1 MTSTGNYGRCMVRVR
16 KVGVEE
22 EMFLVD
28 PQTGLIRPVSSRAIL
43 ADEQQD
49 DQPEE
54 LEQELFLEQIEVN
67 TEPTTSLS
75 ELRAHLVAGRE
86 RAAKAAEGAGAT
98 VMAVPTPVFANRAGK
113 ITPKP
118 RYQKMLYL
126 YGEVGKRGPVC
137 GMHVHVE
144 VDDDEEGVRI
154 VDRIQPWLPVL
165 VALSANS
172 PFHKGIDTS
181 YASWR
186 EQVWDGWPSAGP
198 VEPFGDAKGYH
209 EAVRRLID
217 TGALL
222 DEAMVYFD
230 ARLAANHPTVEIRV
244 ADVCTDID
252 DVLVIA
258 ALTRA
263 LVETEASAAEAAAPW
278 RVEMLRAGRWLARR
292 FGLTGTLLDPRS
304 GEQRP
309 VREVVDVL
317 LDHVAEALRAAED
330 DELVREGVDRLMRD
344 GGGAGRQRAI
354 AGADTDL
361 DAVAHDLL
369 HRTRESY
376 S

>member
-1 MTSTGNYGRCMVRVR
+1 MVRVR

-28 PQTGLIRPVSSRAIL
+28 PETGMIRPVSSRAIM
-43 ADEQQD
+43 ADEQED

-75 ELRAHLVAGRE
+75 ELHAHLVAGRE
-86 RAAKAAEGAGAT
+86 RAANAAEGAGAA
-98 VMAVPTPVFANRAGK
+98 VMAVPTPVFASRGGK

-118 RYQKMLYL
+118 RYQQMLDL

-154 VDRIQPWLPVL
+154 IDRIQPWLPVL

-172 PFHKGIDTS
+172 PFDKGVDTA

-198 VEPFGDAKGYH
+198 VEPFGDAEAYH
-209 EAVRRLID
+209 DAVRRLVD
-217 TGALL
+217 TGALI

-230 ARLAANHPTVEIRV
+230 ARLAKHYPTVEIRV

-252 DVLVIA
+252 DVLVVA

-263 LVETEASAAEAAAPW
+263 LVETEASATEAAAPW
-278 RVEMLRAGRWLARR
+278 RIEMLRAGRWMSRR
-292 FGLTGTLLDPRS
+292 FGLTGALLDPRS

-309 VREVVDVL
+309 VGEVVYVL
-317 LDHVAEALRAAED
+317 LDHVGEALRAAED
-330 DELVREGVDRLMRD
+330 DELVREGVDRLLRD
-344 GGGAGRQRAI
+344 GGGAGRQRA
-354 AGADTDL
+354 AGGDDTDL

-369 HRTRESY
+369 RRTRESF

>member
-1 MTSTGNYGRCMVRVR
+1 MVRVR

-28 PQTGLIRPVSSRAIL
+28 PETCLLRPVSRRAIV

-67 TEPTTSLS
+67 TEPSASLS
-75 ELRAHLVAGRE
+75 ELREHLVAGRK
-86 RAAKAAEGAGAT
+86 RAATAAEGAGAA
-98 VMAVPTPVFANRAGK
+98 VMAVPTPVFAGTDGK
-113 ITPKP
+113 VTPKP
-118 RYQKMLYL
+118 RYEQMLDL

-172 PFHKGIDTS
+172 PFHKGIDTA

-198 VEPFGDAKGYH
+198 VEPFGDAAGYH
-209 EAVRRLID
+209 DAVRRIVG
-217 TGALL
+217 TGAVI

-230 ARLAANHPTVEIRV
+230 ARLAARNPTVEIRV

-252 DVLVIA
+252 DVLVVA
-258 ALTRA
+258 ALARA
-263 LVETEASAAEAAAPW
+263 LVETVASAPESDPPW
-278 RVEMLRAGRWLARR
+278 RIEMLRASRWLARR
-292 FGLTGTLLDPRS
+292 YGLTGDLLDPHTQKR
-304 GEQRP
+304 RP
-309 VREVVDVL
+309 ADEVVDLL
-317 LDHVAEALRAAED
+317 LDHVAEPLQAAED
-330 DELVREGVDRLMRD
+330 DEQVREGVARLLRD
-344 GGGAGRQRAI
+344 GGGAGRQRAA
-354 AGADTDL
+354 AGDELDL

-369 HRTRESY
+369 ERTRASF

>member
-1 MTSTGNYGRCMVRVR
+1 MVRVR

-28 PQTGLIRPVSSRAIL
+28 PQTCQIRPVSRRAL
-43 ADEQQD
+43 VADEQED

-67 TEPTTSLS
+67 TEPTTSLG

-86 RAAKAAEGAGAT
+86 RAAKAAEGAGAA
-98 VMAVPTPVFANRAGK
+98 VLAVPTPLFANRAGQ

-118 RYQKMLYL
+118 RYQRMLEL
-126 YGEVGKRGPVC
+126 YGEVGRRGPVC

-154 VDRIQPWLPVL
+154 LDRIQPWLPVL

-172 PFHKGIDTS
+172 PFHKGVDTA

-198 VEPFGDAKGYH
+198 VEPFGDAEGYH
-209 EAVRRLID
+209 RAVKRLVD
-217 TGALL
+217 TGAVI

-230 ARLAANHPTVEIRV
+230 ARLAQKYPTVEIRV

-252 DVLVIA
+252 DVLVVA

-263 LVETEASAAEAAAPW
+263 LVQTEASATDAATPW

-292 FGLTGTLLDPRS
+292 FGLTGTLLDPRP

-309 VREVVDVL
+309 VREVVDL
-317 LDHVAEALRAAED
+317 LIDHVAEALRTSED
-330 DELVREGVDRLMRD
+330 DDLVREGVERMLRD
-344 GGGAGRQRAI
+344 GGGASLQRA
-354 AGADTDL
+354 AGGEDTDL
-361 DAVAHDLL
+361 DAVAQDLL
-369 HRTRESY
+369 RRTRESF